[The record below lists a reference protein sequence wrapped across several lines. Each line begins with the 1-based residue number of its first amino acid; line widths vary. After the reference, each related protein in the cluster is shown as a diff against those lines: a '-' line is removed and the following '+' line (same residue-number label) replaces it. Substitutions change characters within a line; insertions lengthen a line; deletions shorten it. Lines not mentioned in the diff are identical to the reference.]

1 MTEADVFVQA
11 FLTLYGQVHEQL
23 REELSALDQGSLTRT
38 LGPETNSISTL
49 VVHLLGSEAEVLRIV
64 RGLPSDRDRPSEFTA
79 DLDDREELLARI
91 DAADRLLQEV
101 GSQITAEDLETL
113 RERPTSHRNRGPR
126 TGLFWLMNSYGHA
139 REHLAHLELTRQL
152 MDGAPT

>member
-1 MTEADVFVQA
+1 MTESDAFVQA
-11 FLTLYGQVHEQL
+11 FLTLYGQVHEEL
-23 REELSALDQGSLTRT
+23 REEVTVLDQGSLIRT

-79 DLDDREELLARI
+79 GIADRKDLLARI
-91 DAADRLLQEV
+91 DAADRLLQEL
-101 GSQITAEDLETL
+101 GSQLTAEDLEAL
-113 RERPTSHRNRGPR
+113 RERPSSHRNHGPR

-152 MDGAPT
+152 MGREPS

>member
-1 MTEADVFVQA
+1 MTEAEAFVQA
-11 FLTLYGQVHEQL
+11 FLTLHGQVHEQL
-23 REELSALDQGSLTRT
+23 REEVNALDQGSLTRT

-79 DLDDREELLARI
+79 HVDDREDLLARI
-91 DAADRLLQEV
+91 DAADRLLREL
-101 GSQITAEDLETL
+101 GSQLTAEDLETL
-113 RERPTSHRNRGPR
+113 RERPSSHRNPGSR

-152 MDGAPT
+152 MGEASN